1 LERDLSA
8 LTSVLCKIPINIK
21 ILVVT
26 DVSNSSQLEGD
37 FSALTSVLCKIPIN
51 LKILVVTDVRDSRQ
65 LEGDLSALTLVLCKI
80 PINLK
85 TFASVKR
92 SYLHFVTLQYFTN
105 LKGK

>member
-1 LERDLSA
+1 
-8 LTSVLCKIPINIK
+8 
-21 ILVVT
+21 
-26 DVSNSSQLEGD
+26 
-37 FSALTSVLCKIPIN
+37 
-51 LKILVVTDVRDSRQ
+51 VTDVRDSRQ

-92 SYLHFVTLQYFTN
+92 SYLHFVTLQYFTS